1 MEIKLQSPID
11 EATARS
17 LKVGDMV
24 LVSGLVL
31 TGRDRVH
38 KFLYEQR
45 PKPEDIPFQLEG
57 GIIYHCGP
65 LIERSDGGYR
75 FVVGG
80 PTTSMRME
88 PYEWFLIEHY
98 GIRAVIGKGGL
109 GQRSLEAMVKHG
121 AVYLHTVSGAG
132 TLLAEKIVSVEGV
145 WKEEFGLPEAMW
157 ALRVQDLPAIVT
169 MDSHG
174 RSIHEEIKKAT
185 QENLERLLKK

>member
-1 MEIKLQSPID
+1 MEIKLQSPIE

-17 LKVGDMV
+17 LKVGDLV

-38 KFLYEQR
+38 QFLYEER
-45 PKPEDIPFQLEG
+45 PSPEEIPFPLEG
-57 GIIYHCGP
+57 AIIYHCGP
-65 LIERSDGGYR
+65 LIEPQDGGYR

-98 GIRAVIGKGGL
+98 GIKAVIGKGGL
-109 GQRSLEAMVKHG
+109 GQRSLEAMKKHG

-132 TLLAEKIVSVEGV
+132 ALLAERIVAVEGV

-157 ALRVQDLPAIVT
+157 ALRVKDLPAIVT

-174 RSIHEEIKKAT
+174 RSIHEEIRQKT
-185 QENLERLLKK
+185 EENLKELLKR